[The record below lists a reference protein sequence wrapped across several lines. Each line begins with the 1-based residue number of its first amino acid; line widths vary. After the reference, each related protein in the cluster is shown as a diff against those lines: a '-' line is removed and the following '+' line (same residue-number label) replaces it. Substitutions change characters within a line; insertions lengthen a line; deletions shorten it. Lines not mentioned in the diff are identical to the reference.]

1 MGKKRAQDANL
12 LIREKTYIVVHGKVT
27 PIGRVRAEFDYAAQ
41 QEEELSFE
49 EGDEMD
55 LLEQDDP
62 DWFLVKSSKGEIG
75 LAPSN
80 YVQDAD
86 DHFEEAQ
93 EQQLQQDPIPT
104 PPVVTQTSMPP
115 PPPVQPILSHTV
127 SPFSSCEIV
136 SDCRF

>member
-1 MGKKRAQDANL
+1 M
-12 LIREKTYIVVHGKVT
+12 
-27 PIGRVRAEFDYAAQ
+27 RAEFDYAAQ

-49 EGDEMD
+49 EGEEMD

-93 EQQLQQDPIPT
+93 EQQLQPQQQQQDPIPT
-104 PPVVTQTSMPP
+104 PPPVTQASMAPP
-115 PPPVQPILSHTV
+115 AVQPILSHTV
-127 SPFSSCEIV
+127 SFS
-136 SDCRF
+136 

>member
-1 MGKKRAQDANL
+1 
-12 LIREKTYIVVHGKVT
+12 
-27 PIGRVRAEFDYAAQ
+27 
-41 QEEELSFE
+41 
-49 EGDEMD
+49 MD

-104 PPVVTQTSMPP
+104 PPVVTQTSMSPP